1 VNIRTIAFFSLASI
15 TACSSDPA
23 DNGAPTGTTGGTSNV
38 ASGGAAAGAG
48 GAIGAGGT
56 PGTGG
61 VDSAVGGMAAGGS
74 DPGAGGASAE
84 VGGSP
89 AAGGADGVGVG
100 GGAGAGAGGTGS
112 GGAAPSDCVPVGQ
125 AHNPLITHMY
135 TADPNAIVYG
145 DRIYVYASHDADGQD
160 DYLMV
165 DYHVFSSD
173 DMVNWR
179 DHGVIIDKADVPWL
193 TYFYAPGACERNG
206 KYYIYMPDT
215 GNAVGV
221 AVSDDPGGPFVD
233 PLSGPLVDS
242 ATPGADVQWRFDP
255 ACFIDDDGQAY
266 LYFGGGANEGDN
278 ARVVRLNEDMV
289 SLMDSSASSIRGTSN
304 ELVPDF
310 FEALHMH
317 KHDGVFY
324 LQYSADSS
332 VGTTIQYGT
341 GTNPMGPFEF
351 HGDLLGNAAIN
362 QNHNNHASLVD
373 YKGKS
378 YQFYHNRKLRQDS
391 GVGTDITRSIAVQE
405 ITYTDQNTLNTIQM
419 TSDDYTVPQLK
430 CLDGFQEVE
439 AETIAEQ
446 EGIEVLGKA
455 GDRVRVADIQTGDW
469 VRYSQV
475 DFRMGATKL
484 VATVSA
490 SPGDSID
497 VRIDG
502 CNDGASIGTC
512 DLGDT
517 DGFSGVSCDITAT
530 SGGHDLCLVFTGS
543 PEFDSWHL
551 E

>member
-1 VNIRTIAFFSLASI
+1 MFCVNYRAIAFFSLAS
-15 TACSSDPA
+15 TAACSSEPA
-23 DNGAPTGTTGGTSNV
+23 DGGSPTGTTGGAGNV
-38 ASGGAAAGAG
+38 ASGGAAAGGTVSTGGGGGLATGGVGASVG
-48 GAIGAGGT
+48 GAAVGGND

-61 VDSAVGGMAAGGS
+61 AA
-74 DPGAGGASAE
+74 PGIGGA
-84 VGGSP
+84 P
-89 AAGGADGVGVG
+89 AAGGDDTG
-100 GGAGAGAGGTGS
+100 GTGAGGTGS
-112 GGAAPSDCVPVGQ
+112 GGATPSDCVPVGQ
-125 AHNPLITHMY
+125 AHNPLVTHMY

-145 DRIYVYASHDADGQD
+145 DRIYVYASHDADGQE

-193 TYFYAPGACERNG
+193 TYFYAPGACERDG

-233 PLSGPLVDS
+233 PLEGPLVDS
-242 ATPGADVQWRFDP
+242 NTPGADVQWRFDP

-266 LYFGGGANEGDN
+266 LYFGGGANKGDN

-289 SLMDSSASSIRGTSN
+289 SLMDSSASSIRGTNN
-304 ELVPDF
+304 ELVPNF

-317 KHDGVFY
+317 KHDGVYY
-324 LQYSADSS
+324 LQYSADGD
-332 VGTTIQYGT
+332 VGTTIQYGS

-378 YQFYHNRKLRQDS
+378 YMFYHNRKLRQDS
-391 GVGTDITRSIAVQE
+391 GIGTDVTRSMAVQE
-405 ITYTDQNTLNTIQM
+405 ITYADGNTLNTIPM
-419 TSDDYTVPQLK
+419 TSDDYTVAQLK

-446 EGIEVLGKA
+446 QGIEVLGKA

-490 SPGDSID
+490 SAGDSID
-497 VRIDG
+497 IRIDG
-502 CNDGASIGTC
+502 CNDGTSIGTC
-512 DLGDT
+512 ALGDT
-517 DGFSGVSCDITAT
+517 GGFNPVSCDITETAD
-530 SGGHDLCLVFTGS
+530 GHDLCLVFTGS